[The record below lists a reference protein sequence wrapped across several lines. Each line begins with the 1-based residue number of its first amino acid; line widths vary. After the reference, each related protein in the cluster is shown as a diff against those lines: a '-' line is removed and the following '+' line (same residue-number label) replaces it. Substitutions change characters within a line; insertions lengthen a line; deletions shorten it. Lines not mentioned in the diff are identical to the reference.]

1 MDIRTEAAIAAF
13 VPSLAWL
20 VLVYSRDRYER
31 EPKRLIIRL
40 YVMSVL
46 AIAIA
51 FVLESAA
58 HVQLTGAVAVIVVSA
73 IAVGLIEEGAKYSVV
88 WLGTRRQGSL
98 SEPVDG
104 MIYASTVALG
114 FAAIETLTYILRTYN
129 VAIAYHLSP
138 ATAAHLALTVTA
150 PSRALTGNL
159 GHMSWAGIIG
169 YAYGRWRCGMGSS
182 GAVFRAYLAAAAL
195 HAGYDGLL
203 GLNAAPLA
211 YTVLVVSVLI
221 YIHLFRHALA
231 ASPYRHQQWRSVPAS
246 APPSGPPGHRATS
259 PPAPGGRGVP
269 GFAARPRGPRRRS
282 GGVGAARS
290 PLPSGRPPAPGTPGA
305 RGATVGSV
313 GARAHR
319 HRVVGLG
326 GRPGARA
333 RGPRGQADRR
343 LGALLMLDRPGCTG
357 RARAVP
363 TGPTGPRST
372 APRGSAARD
381 GRCNR
386 RPTTSRAGTSPSG
399 RCRGPRPLRS

>member
-51 FVLESAA
+51 FVLESIAR
-58 HVQLTGAVAVIVVSA
+58 VQLTGAVAVIIVSA
-73 IAVGLIEEGAKYSVV
+73 VAVGLIEEGAKYSVV
-88 WLGTRRQGSL
+88 WLGTRRSGSL

-114 FAAIETLTYILRTYN
+114 FAGIETLTYILRTYN
-129 VAIAYHLSP
+129 VAVAYHLSP

-159 GHMSWAGIIG
+159 GHMSWAGIVG
-169 YAYGRWRCGMGSS
+169 YAYGRWRCGTGTSA
-182 GAVFRAYLAAAAL
+182 GVFRAYLAAAAL

-211 YTVLVVSVLI
+211 YTVLLVSVVI

-231 ASPYRHQQWRSVPAS
+231 ASPYRHQQLRSVPAS
-246 APPSGPPGHRATS
+246 VPPSGPPGHRAPS
-259 PPAPGGRGVP
+259 PPAPGGGGVP
-269 GFAARPRGPRRRS
+269 GF
-282 GGVGAARS
+282 S
-290 PLPSGRPPAPGTPGA
+290 PDHSVPAG
-305 RGATVGSV
+305 
-313 GARAHR
+313 
-319 HRVVGLG
+319 GLG
-326 GRPGARA
+326 AWAQPDPRSRLVGQLPPGL
-333 RGPRGQADRR
+333 PVHVVQR
-343 LGALLMLDRPGCTG
+343 LGAWAHVLTATG
-357 RARAVP
+357 WSGWV
-363 TGPTGPRST
+363 
-372 APRGSAARD
+372 D
-381 GRCNR
+381 GRVLEPIADSAR
-386 RPTTSRAGTSPSG
+386 RTDASG
-399 RCRGPRPLRS
+399 HA